1 MFGIGMPEMIL
12 ILAIAL
18 IVIGPKKLPDLAKS
32 LGRAMREFKKATS
45 EFKETMQIDNEL
57 SEVKKAFDDIN
68 EDVKQAVDL
77 KPEFERKSEDN
88 AKLDEAGADKDSKDE
103 AEPEHQSEAG
113 ADKDAKDEAEPEH
126 QSEAE
131 ADKDAK
137 DEAQPEPPAD
147 DFEDLKHLKSAFDN
161 LGNGDDSSPASDTKT
176 ADENPA
182 GHDGKKDNL
191 KGSVD
196 DDRG

>member
-18 IVIGPKKLPDLAKS
+18 VVIGPKKLPDLAKS

-57 SEVKKAFDDIN
+57 TEVKKAFDDIN

-77 KPEFERKSEDN
+77 KPEFERNSEDN
-88 AKLDEAGADKDSKDE
+88 AKPDEAGADKDTKEGIE
-103 AEPEHQSEAG
+103 AEPEAESNPDPEA
-113 ADKDAKDEAEPEH
+113 P
-126 QSEAE
+126 S
-131 ADKDAK
+131 
-137 DEAQPEPPAD
+137 D
-147 DFEDLKHLKSAFDN
+147 DFENLKDLKHAFDN
-161 LGNGDDSSPASDTKT
+161 LEKGDDSSPVDDTKT

-182 GHDGKKDNL
+182 GNDDKDDKL

>member
-32 LGRAMREFKKATS
+32 LGRAMREFKKATN

-77 KPEFERKSEDN
+77 KPEIEKKSGDN
-88 AKLDEAGADKDSKDE
+88 AEIDKDKKDE
-103 AEPEHQSEAG
+103 PESG
-113 ADKDAKDEAEPEH
+113 P
-126 QSEAE
+126 
-131 ADKDAK
+131 
-137 DEAQPEPPAD
+137 D
-147 DFEDLKHLKSAFDN
+147 DFENLKDLKKTFDN
-161 LGNGDDSSPASDTKT
+161 LEIENESSPTEKIQT
-176 ADENPA
+176 ADGA
-182 GHDGKKDNL
+182 GVTDGDKKDLL
-191 KGSVD
+191 KGAVD

>member
-1 MFGIGMPEMIL
+1 MFGIGMPEMLL

-32 LGRAMREFKKATS
+32 MGRAMREFKKATS

-57 SEVKKAFDDIN
+57 TEVKKAFDDIN

-77 KPEFERKSEDN
+77 TPEFERNSEGK
-88 AKLDEAGADKDSKDE
+88 AKLDKAGTDRDPGEEKDPKE
-103 AEPEHQSEAG
+103 G
-113 ADKDAKDEAEPEH
+113 V
-126 QSEAE
+126 
-131 ADKDAK
+131 
-137 DEAQPEPPAD
+137 EPPSD
-147 DFEDLKHLKSAFDN
+147 DFENLKDLKTAFDN
-161 LGNGDDSSPASDTKT
+161 LDNGDESSPPHDTKT
-176 ADENPA
+176 ADESPA
-182 GHDGKKDNL
+182 TAEDHKDKL

>member
-18 IVIGPKKLPDLAKS
+18 VVIGPKKLPDLAKS

-57 SEVKKAFDDIN
+57 TEVKKAFDDIN

-77 KPEFERKSEDN
+77 KPEFERNSEDN
-88 AKLDEAGADKDSKDE
+88 AKPDEAGADKDTKDE
-103 AEPEHQSEAG
+103 AEPEAESNPDPEA
-113 ADKDAKDEAEPEH
+113 P
-126 QSEAE
+126 S
-131 ADKDAK
+131 
-137 DEAQPEPPAD
+137 D
-147 DFEDLKHLKSAFDN
+147 DFENLKDLKHAFDN
-161 LGNGDDSSPASDTKT
+161 LEKGDDSSPADDTKT

-182 GHDGKKDNL
+182 GNDDKDDKL

>member
-57 SEVKKAFDDIN
+57 TEVKKAFDDIN
-68 EDVKQAVDL
+68 DDVKQAVDL
-77 KPEFERKSEDN
+77 KPEFESKSEDK
-88 AKLDEAGADKDSKDE
+88 AKLDEAGTDKDPKEAKDPKEE
-103 AEPEHQSEAG
+103 AEPQS
-113 ADKDAKDEAEPEH
+113 
-126 QSEAE
+126 
-131 ADKDAK
+131 
-137 DEAQPEPPAD
+137 D
-147 DFEDLKHLKSAFDN
+147 DFDN
-161 LGNGDDSSPASDTKT
+161 LKGLKNAFTHLENSDDASPTQDTKT
-176 ADENPA
+176 ADEHPA
-182 GHDGKKDNL
+182 TDEGPKDKL

>member
-18 IVIGPKKLPDLAKS
+18 VVIGPKKLPDLAKS

-57 SEVKKAFDDIN
+57 TEVKKAFDDIN

-77 KPEFERKSEDN
+77 KPEFERNSEDN
-88 AKLDEAGADKDSKDE
+88 AKPDEAGADKDTKDE
-103 AEPEHQSEAG
+103 AEAGPEAES
-113 ADKDAKDEAEPEH
+113 DPDPEAEPP
-126 QSEAE
+126 S
-131 ADKDAK
+131 
-137 DEAQPEPPAD
+137 D
-147 DFEDLKHLKSAFDN
+147 DFENLKDLKHAFDN
-161 LGNGDDSSPASDTKT
+161 LEKGDDSSPVDDTKT
-176 ADENPA
+176 ADENPT
-182 GHDGKKDNL
+182 GNDDKDDKL

>member
-32 LGRAMREFKKATS
+32 LGRAMREFKKATN

-57 SEVKKAFDDIN
+57 TEVKKAFDDIN

-77 KPEFERKSEDN
+77 KPEFERKSEDSAN
-88 AKLDEAGADKDSKDE
+88 LDEAGADKDPKDE
-103 AEPEHQSEAG
+103 AEPKS
-113 ADKDAKDEAEPEH
+113 
-126 QSEAE
+126 
-131 ADKDAK
+131 
-137 DEAQPEPPAD
+137 D
-147 DFEDLKHLKSAFDN
+147 DFDNLKDLKKAFDN
-161 LGNGDDSSPASDTKT
+161 LEAENDSTPTQNIKT
-176 ADENPA
+176 AEETPA
-182 GHDGKKDNL
+182 DNDDKEDKL
-191 KGSVD
+191 KGPAD

>member
-32 LGRAMREFKKATS
+32 LGRAMREFKKATN

-68 EDVKQAVDL
+68 EDVKETIDLKLEPEKKAVD
-77 KPEFERKSEDN
+77 KTETDAEKKGGPES
-88 AKLDEAGADKDSKDE
+88 
-103 AEPEHQSEAG
+103 
-113 ADKDAKDEAEPEH
+113 
-126 QSEAE
+126 
-131 ADKDAK
+131 
-137 DEAQPEPPAD
+137 D
-147 DFEDLKHLKSAFDN
+147 DFENLKDLKKAFDN
-161 LGNGDDSSPASDTKT
+161 LDTKENSSEKDETKPLDESSTIGDD
-176 ADENPA
+176 
-182 GHDGKKDNL
+182 KKDNL

-196 DDRG
+196 DA